1 MRALLA
7 AALAL
12 PLFVDTL
19 ERTARESTTGIRT
32 FNSSRTSTDFDGPAV
47 TQYWKRRLE
56 KTPSGFLVPV
66 GRGVSIFNL
75 HASAVRPVKV
85 VILMST

>member
-19 ERTARESTTGIRT
+19 ERTAQESTIGIRT
-32 FNSSRTSTDFDGPAV
+32 FNSSRTSTDFD
-47 TQYWKRRLE
+47 
-56 KTPSGFLVPV
+56 
-66 GRGVSIFNL
+66 
-75 HASAVRPVKV
+75 ASAVTTPEKQAGKNCFR
-85 VILMST
+85 IFGACW

>member
-19 ERTARESTTGIRT
+19 ERTARESTTGIGT
-32 FNSSRTSTDFDGPAV
+32 FNSSRTSTDFDGSAV
-47 TQYWKRRLE
+47 TIAERHAGKNCFR
-56 KTPSGFLVPV
+56 
-66 GRGVSIFNL
+66 IFG
-75 HASAVRPVKV
+75 ACW
-85 VILMST
+85 